1 MFTGSV
7 TGCWLSLFSNS
18 THRGSWLVPTIDLQ
32 DTEGIR
38 DGFMQLCVAFVGAL
52 LMDKCMRLS
61 LAAIA
66 CSHLI
71 RIVDEVA
78 VVTHEYQPSLLRSK
92 QVLVTY
98 PPPLIFSLFC
108 CLMHLFYIISPQAML
123 MRQQGRLDGRVQN
136 IDEQLTKLE
145 SDKTLMKVQ

>member
-98 PPPLIFSLFC
+98 SPPPYFQSILLSYASL
-108 CLMHLFYIISPQAML
+108 LYHLSTGHANEAA
-123 MRQQGRLDGRVQN
+123 RQTGWSCT
-136 IDEQLTKLE
+136 EH
-145 SDKTLMKVQ
+145 